1 MVSKQDIGT
10 KYYIEGNIRPVLFLP
25 ISPTLSMWANS
36 KLAEFKTILNLLLI
50 KKSISIINSIVCA
63 NSRQG
68 VNFCKCRRAKKRWGK
83 NNPVNSIRKTDVNN

>member
-10 KYYIEGNIRPVLFLP
+10 KYYIEGNIRPVYFCP
-25 ISPTLSMWANS
+25 FHPPCHWANS
-36 KLAEFKTILNLLLI
+36 KLAEFKTILNLLLT

-68 VNFCKCRRAKKRWGK
+68 ENVCKCRRAKKRRGK
-83 NNPVNSIRKTDVNN
+83 NNPVNSI